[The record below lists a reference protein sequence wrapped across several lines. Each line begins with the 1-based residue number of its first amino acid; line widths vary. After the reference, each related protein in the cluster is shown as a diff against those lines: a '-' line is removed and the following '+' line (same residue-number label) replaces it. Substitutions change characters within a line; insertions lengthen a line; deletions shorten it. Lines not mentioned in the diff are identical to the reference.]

1 MRLWALKL
9 EYKHCN
15 GKKTKLRGRG
25 AGGRGQGAGGG
36 LRIWYVQGYWR
47 NSKWIFQVLIKNNV
61 EFSRRNQEINCVEF
75 PGIDLRP

>member
-1 MRLWALKL
+1 MRLWVLKL
-9 EYKHCN
+9 EYKYCN
-15 GKKTKLRGRG
+15 GKKQK
-25 AGGRGQGAGGG
+25 GGGGGGGGG

-61 EFSRRNQEINCVEF
+61 EFSRRDQEINYVEF